1 MDPTGGLV
9 KPAQVVGQ
17 LPSSYTGLV
26 ITFYFYFYL
35 GGVLFGLFFMFSKQL
50 LPNQL
55 DFHTDEILVLY

>member
-35 GGVLFGLFFMFSKQL
+35 GGDVIQFVFHVLQTTPTEPIRFPHG
-50 LPNQL
+50 
-55 DFHTDEILVLY
+55 